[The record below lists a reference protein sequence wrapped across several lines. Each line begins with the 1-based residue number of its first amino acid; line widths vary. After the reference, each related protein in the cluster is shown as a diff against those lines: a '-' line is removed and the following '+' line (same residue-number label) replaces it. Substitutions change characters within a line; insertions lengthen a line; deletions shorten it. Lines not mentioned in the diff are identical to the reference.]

1 MEKGGIHYYNHFTSL
16 GKVALRAGCVKERR
30 QRNTAS
36 EVKRDERR
44 KKPLMTVSKS
54 KAQLHFS
61 TVIAFSHEHPE
72 HPHNNQRHF
81 GSILAS
87 P

>member
-1 MEKGGIHYYNHFTSL
+1 M
-16 GKVALRAGCVKERR
+16 KERR

-36 EVKRDERR
+36 MAKRDERR

-61 TVIAFSHEHPE
+61 TVIAFPHEHPE

-81 GSILAS
+81 GGILVS